1 MPCRLIDDVQEW
13 INEISTVP
21 VGRRMKPQLG
31 ERAEQKRWG
40 KKTLTSFTT
49 VYFAGRAMWYSYGGA
64 SRRRKNPPV
73 PCQPWKTSTHRSS
86 RLTGWWRLVLTM
98 ARSTRKGVDC

>member
-49 VYFAGRAMWYSYGGA
+49 VYFAGRAMWYSYEAA
-64 SRRRKNPPV
+64 SRR
-73 PCQPWKTSTHRSS
+73 
-86 RLTGWWRLVLTM
+86 
-98 ARSTRKGVDC
+98 A